1 MAFTIGVAGKGGTG
15 KTTVAALSV
24 KYITEVL
31 GKSVSAIDA
40 DPNAS
45 LGMALGVT
53 VEKTIADL
61 RDDVIERRMGIPQ
74 GMSKEAYIE
83 YAIEERIIEEDKFDL
98 LTMGRP
104 EGPKCYC
111 YVNNLLRKYM
121 DKVGNSY
128 PFVVIDNEAGME
140 HLSRRTTNNVDL
152 LLLVCEP
159 TLIGIVTVHRI
170 LKLASELPIIVKEKA
185 IVLNRVTEDGLSPA
199 VQNKLDEFGMNV
211 SARIG
216 YDKEIYDAASNG
228 HSLLKISEQNEAFN
242 VVSNLLG
249 GYINVNAEVVNK

>member
-1 MAFTIGVAGKGGTG
+1 MAFTIAVAGKGGTG
-15 KTTVAALSV
+15 KTTIAALSV
-24 KYITEVL
+24 RYITEL
-31 GKSVSAIDA
+31 IGKSVSAIDA

-53 VEKTIADL
+53 VDKTIADL

-83 YAIEERIIEEDKFDL
+83 YSIEECIIEKDKFDL

-121 DKVGNSY
+121 DRVGNSY
-128 PFVVIDNEAGME
+128 PYVVIDNEAGME

-159 TLIGIVTVHRI
+159 TFIGIVSAQRI
-170 LKLASELPIIVKEKA
+170 IKLVSELPIIVKEKA
-185 IVLNRVTEDGLSPA
+185 IVLNRVTKDGVSPTILS
-199 VQNKLDEFGMNV
+199 KLDEFGMDV
-211 SARIG
+211 SLSIG
-216 YDKEIYDAASNG
+216 YDQEIYDAASNG
-228 HSLLKISEQNEAFN
+228 TSLLKLSEQNESFRAIG
-242 VVSNLLG
+242 NLLSS
-249 GYINVNAEVVNK
+249 YINAEVMSK

>member
-1 MAFTIGVAGKGGTG
+1 VAFTIALAGKGGTG
-15 KTTVAALSV
+15 KTTVAALSL
-24 KYITEVL
+24 KYITEVI
-31 GKSVSAIDA
+31 GKPVSAIDA

-45 LGMALGVT
+45 LGMALGIT

-61 RDDVIERRMGIPQ
+61 RDDIIEKRIGIPQ
-74 GMSKEAYIE
+74 GMSKEAFIE
-83 YAIEERIIEEDKFDL
+83 YSIEERIIEKDKFDI

-121 DKVGNSY
+121 DKVGDSY
-128 PFVVIDNEAGME
+128 PYVIIDNEAGME

-170 LKLASELPIIVKEKA
+170 LKLSSELPIIIKNKA
-185 IVLNRVTEDGLSPA
+185 VVLNRVTGDGLSPTIKS
-199 VQNKLDEFGMNV
+199 KLDEFGMDIAA
-211 SARIG
+211 SIG
-216 YDKEIYDAASNG
+216 YDQELYDAATNG
-228 HSLLKISEQNEAFN
+228 HSLLEISEQNKAFN
-242 VVSNLLG
+242 TISNLLE
-249 GYINVNAEVVNK
+249 GYINVEVTSK

>member
-1 MAFTIGVAGKGGTG
+1 MALTIAVAGKGGTG
-15 KTTVAALSV
+15 KTTVAALSIR
-24 KYITEVL
+24 YITEVIR
-31 GKSVSAIDA
+31 KSVSAIDA

-61 RDDVIERRMGIPQ
+61 RDDVIERRMGIPP

-83 YAIEERIIEEDKFDL
+83 YCIEECIIENEKYDL

-121 DKVGNSY
+121 DRVGNSY
-128 PFVVIDNEAGME
+128 PYVVIDNEAGME

-159 TLIGIVTVHRI
+159 TIIGVVSAQRI
-170 LKLASELPIIVKEKA
+170 IKLASELPIIVKEKA
-185 IVLNRVTEDGLSPA
+185 IILNRVTKDGLSPA
-199 VQNKLDEFGMNV
+199 IQNKLDEFGMDV
-211 SARIG
+211 SLSIA
-216 YDKEIYDAASNG
+216 YDHEIYDAASNG
-228 HSLLKISEQNEAFN
+228 KSLLKIHEQNETFN
-242 VVSNLLG
+242 AIGNLLRN
-249 GYINVNAEVVNK
+249 YINVEVMSK

>member
-1 MAFTIGVAGKGGTG
+1 MAFTIAVAGKGGTG
-15 KTTVAALSV
+15 KTTIAALSV
-24 KYITEVL
+24 KYITEAL

-45 LGMALGVT
+45 LGMALDIT

-61 RDDVIERRMGIPQ
+61 RDDVIERRVGIPQ

-83 YAIEERIIEEDKFDL
+83 YSIEERIIEKDKFDL

-121 DKVGNSY
+121 DRVGDSY
-128 PFVVIDNEAGME
+128 PYVVIDNEAGME

-159 TLIGIVTVHRI
+159 TLIGIVSAQRI
-170 LKLASELPIIVKEKA
+170 LKLASELPIIVKAKA
-185 IVLNRVTEDGLSPA
+185 IVLNKVTEDGLSPTI
-199 VQNKLDEFGMNV
+199 QNKLDEFGMNV

-216 YDKEIYDAASNG
+216 YNREIYNAATNG
-228 HSLLKISEQNEAFN
+228 HSLLKISEQNETFN
-242 VVSNLLG
+242 AVSNLLRS
-249 GYINVNAEVVNK
+249 YINVEAVRK

>member
-1 MAFTIGVAGKGGTG
+1 MAFTVAVAGKGGTG
-15 KTTVAALSV
+15 KTTIAALSV

-40 DPNAS
+40 DPNSS
-45 LGMALGVT
+45 LGLALGVD
-53 VEKTIADL
+53 VDKTIADL
-61 RDDVIERRMGIPQ
+61 RDDVIERRMDIPQ
-74 GMSKEAYIE
+74 SMPKESYIE
-83 YAIEERIIEEDKFDL
+83 YCIEECIIEKDKFDI

-128 PFVVIDNEAGME
+128 PYVVIDNEAGME

-159 TLIGIVTVHRI
+159 TLVGIVSVHRI
-170 LKLASELPIIVKEKA
+170 NQLASELPILIKEKA
-185 IVLNRVTEDGLSPA
+185 IVLNRIPESGISPTI
-199 VQNKLDEFGMNV
+199 QKKLDEFGMDI
-211 SARIG
+211 SLKLG
-216 YDKEIYDAASNG
+216 YDQEIYDASSNG
-228 HSLLKISEQNEAFN
+228 LSLLNISEQNEMYN
-242 VVSNLLG
+242 TIGNMLSNHI
-249 GYINVNAEVVNK
+249 INVEEVASK